1 VDFGGGTGAWQRVF
15 DFGTGTTIYMFL
27 TPRQGTTGAMRTAIT
42 INSNAAGAE
51 QAANGPIT
59 LPSGWHHVA
68 VVFDDAA
75 MRIRLYM
82 DGVEVGSNTT
92 TLLPNNLGVTTQ
104 NWLGRSQ
111 WSGDGYF
118 MGSIDDF
125 RIYSRPLS
133 EGEVR
138 YLAGDR

>member
-1 VDFGGGTGAWQRVF
+1 VNFSGGSGSWQRIF
-15 DFGTGTTIYMFL
+15 DFGTGTDVYLFL
-27 TPRQGTTGAMRTAIT
+27 SPRQGTNGAMRTAIT
-42 INSNAAGAE
+42 INSNATGAE
-51 QAANGPIT
+51 QAVNGPIT
-59 LPSGWHHVA
+59 LPGGWHHVA
-68 VVFDDAA
+68 VVLDDAA

-92 TLLPNNLGVTTQ
+92 TLLPKDMGVTTQ

-111 WSGDGYF
+111 WSGDAYF
-118 MGSIDDF
+118 TGSIDDF

-133 EGEVR
+133 GGEVL